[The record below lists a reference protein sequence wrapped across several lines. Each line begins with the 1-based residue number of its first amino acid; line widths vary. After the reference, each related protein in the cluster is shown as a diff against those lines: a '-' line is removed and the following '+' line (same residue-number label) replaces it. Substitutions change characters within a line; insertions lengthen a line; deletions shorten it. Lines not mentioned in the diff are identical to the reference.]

1 MNKESILIQSS
12 LADQAREALRDQ
24 IISGK
29 LQPNA
34 RIDLQHLAQQWN
46 ISPTPLRD
54 AVKALESSG
63 LVDIQPRR
71 GVFVASLD
79 RKGLRETF
87 ELRMAFEGMA
97 ARLAPTNMPDGL
109 AADAGRRYR
118 AAGWMPKELQ
128 EAALRDVDNLVH
140 DIVQDHCGNSR
151 LIRLMEGVRDLVQW
165 SRQTIIRHVPESFAA
180 SLPEHVAI
188 CDALAARDSE
198 GSERA
203 MRAHLEGVLARI
215 EDYLDQNP
223 AGVA

>member
-1 MNKESILIQSS
+1 MTKESFLIQSS

-29 LQPNA
+29 LPPNA
-34 RIDLQHLAQQWN
+34 RIDLHDLAQQWN

-63 LVDIQPRR
+63 LVEIQPRR
-71 GVFVASLD
+71 GVFVAGLD

-97 ARLAPTNMPDGL
+97 ARLAAVHLPDGL

-118 AAGWMPKELQ
+118 AAGAMPADLQ
-128 EAALRDVDNLVH
+128 ETALQEVDTLVH
-140 DIVQDHCGNSR
+140 DIVRDNCGNSR

-180 SLPEHVAI
+180 SLPEHLAI
-188 CDALAARDSE
+188 CDALAARHAD
-198 GSERA
+198 GAERA
-203 MRAHLEGVLARI
+203 MRIHLDGVLARI
-215 EDYLDQNP
+215 EDYLD
-223 AGVA
+223 AHGTVIA

>member
-1 MNKESILIQSS
+1 MTKDSFLIQAS
-12 LADQAREALRDQ
+12 LADQARQALRED

-29 LQPNA
+29 LQPNS
-34 RIDLQHLAQQWN
+34 RIDLHALAQQWN

-71 GVFVASLD
+71 GVFVAGLD

-97 ARLAPTNMPDGL
+97 ARLAAANLPEGL
-109 AADAGRRYR
+109 AADAARRYR
-118 AAGWMPKELQ
+118 AAGAMPDDLR

-140 DIVQDHCGNSR
+140 DIVQDHCGNGR
-151 LIRLMEGVRDLVQW
+151 LTRQMEGVRDLLQW
-165 SRQTIIRHVPESFAA
+165 SRQTIIRHVPASFAA

-188 CDALAARDSE
+188 CDALAARDGE
-198 GSERA
+198 GAERA
-203 MRAHLEGVLARI
+203 MRAHLETVLARI
-215 EDYLDQNP
+215 EDYLDRNP
-223 AGVA
+223 AGAT